1 MQSLMDV
8 EFDQQ
13 KNLLEVFTDSDWSGA
28 GDMRSTSA
36 AFHVLNSVVIH
47 STSRTQKC
55 ISLSSTEAEWY
66 SASSGVCDAM
76 FLHHIL
82 NFLTCGNIETLCLH
96 TDNIAVKMLAVKLG
110 CGRLR
115 HIRGRLLWLQQRVSC
130 GELVI
135 KQVRTLY
142 NIADLNTKA
151 LNKDSFMCLLYML
164 NFVCNEERVGSDEYE
179 RMQSKEVVKSQVN
192 MLCRVISENGEGRQ
206 PRSHSA
212 NKAAKQVLRILSTFS
227 LMSLTEGAFTSGAFV
242 SAPVGIPFSC

>member
-1 MQSLMDV
+1 MSQERFDIQYAVKTLACDLKNPTQQSWSSLGRLVGYLRYSEYFALLMERRKIGTSFMQSLMDV

-96 TDNIAVKMLAVKLG
+96 TDNSAVKMLAVKLG
-110 CGRLR
+110 CG
-115 HIRGRLLWLQQRVSC
+115 
-130 GELVI
+130 
-135 KQVRTLY
+135 
-142 NIADLNTKA
+142 
-151 LNKDSFMCLLYML
+151 
-164 NFVCNEERVGSDEYE
+164 
-179 RMQSKEVVKSQVN
+179 
-192 MLCRVISENGEGRQ
+192 
-206 PRSHSA
+206 
-212 NKAAKQVLRILSTFS
+212 
-227 LMSLTEGAFTSGAFV
+227 
-242 SAPVGIPFSC
+242 